1 MKSPLMVGLFVVLLC
16 GPAWTVARGAG
27 TLEATTST
35 ETAAQAK
42 AEFDRQF
49 AEYKSALLGIE
60 KLRTEYQTA
69 DEATRDKLNREF
81 KQQAAATQKL
91 LDNVALAA
99 EEAYRLAPN
108 SDPQI
113 TALLV
118 AVAKYYAVGEGI
130 PNSEDY
136 VHGGDQYELALPVI
150 NVLVEGGAEEPRLP
164 LWGLVCAFVTN
175 DYDLAEKYAEMA
187 QISGVLDAKPPEDSA
202 EQHITALARQYA
214 ASIDEYRAK
223 WAKESAIRD
232 AEAKADDLPRVRLT
246 TTQGDI
252 VVELFENEAPQT
264 VANFLTLVKQGFYN
278 GLTFHRVLPKFMA
291 QGGDPTGSGKG
302 GPGYAI
308 RCECY
313 KPDARMHFRG
323 SLSMAHAGR
332 DTGGSQFFMT
342 FVPTGHLDGKH
353 TVFGRVIEGMDVLGR
368 LQQRSPGST
377 GPGKPPLPDP
387 DEIIEAKVLRDRG
400 HEYTFEKLPAR

>member
-1 MKSPLMVGLFVVLLC
+1 MKSPRMVGLLVVLLS
-16 GPAWTVARGAG
+16 GPAWLVARGAD

-35 ETAAQAK
+35 ETTAQAK

-49 AEYKSALLGIE
+49 AEYKSALLGME
-60 KLRTEYQTA
+60 KLRTQYQTA
-69 DEATRDKLNREF
+69 DGATRDELNREF
-81 KQQAAATQKL
+81 KKQAVATQRL
-91 LDNVALAA
+91 LDNVAVAA

-113 TALLV
+113 TNLLV
-118 AVAKYYAVGEGI
+118 AIAKYYAVGEGI
-130 PNSEDY
+130 PNSQDY
-136 VHGGDQYELALPVI
+136 IRGGDQYELALPVI

-187 QISGVLDAKPPEDSA
+187 QISGVLDAKPPEDTA
-202 EQHITALARQYA
+202 EQQMTSLARQYA

-264 VANFLTLVKQGFYN
+264 VANFLTLVKKGFYN

-291 QGGDPTGSGKG
+291 QGGDPEGTGKG

-313 KPDARMHFRG
+313 EPDARMHFRG

-332 DTGGSQFFMT
+332 DTGGSQFFLT
-342 FVPTGHLDGKH
+342 FIPTGHLDGRH

-368 LQQRSPGST
+368 LQQCNPGGG
-377 GPGKPPLPDP
+377 GPGRGPLPDP
-387 DEIIEAKVLRDRG
+387 DEIIEAQVIRDRG